1 MIRCPKCNALN
12 RESSRFCDQCGAP
25 LKNAERV
32 EASDST
38 DVFSPKD
45 VPFVND
51 THSNKGESSED
62 EDSATRIK
70 GLSLPSKP
78 RSAEKSST
86 GTGLTGWLSG
96 LEPDESTLPSSQEEE
111 NSEDAGL
118 PDWLAD
124 LMPEAAPA
132 DSDFSAPAED
142 NVEEEELPDWLGEIS
157 SVEMSPAPEAD
168 IETRPESSDNLA
180 PDLSEEDW
188 LSSGL
193 LTEAPEDRTS
203 EGRSAEVSEAGEHE
217 SRPASL
223 AQPPPEARSPKAPAA
238 FASDLPDW
246 LEVLSDTSLQI
257 EASPVS
263 LPLPDWIVEMT
274 DHEGSVT
281 ASGTR
286 ELPAWIEAMSD
297 SDLPVSP
304 QFKPGTSKDLGP
316 DEGPSDVVSGHEP
329 EAEELP
335 DWLSELAPEEEAE
348 APEAVAPAMEAEEG
362 ELPDWLSGLAPEEE
376 EETPEAVAPAMEA
389 EAPEVAPPAMEAE
402 AEERPAPALPELDMD
417 EGEMPD
423 WLMGLAPGA
432 TETVDRLRPGEE
444 GALAAE
450 AEEEEE
456 LPDWLKHPVGEE
468 GAERLPPSELELAE
482 EEAFEASPEMEALEE
497 EEEIPD
503 WLLGFSESERPSSAG
518 EGLPADELVR
528 AEVPEWLQQLR
539 PPGTG
544 PLPEEGAD
552 IERPGAEA
560 ALATEEEAEGAYPSE
575 LDIEFDVPPEE
586 EGGPP
591 RADIPEW
598 VRVLRP
604 TGREPRKFGIETPG
618 PTEAQGP
625 LQGLRG
631 TLPPTTIMDVPS
643 EFQPSLRPTIPQNI
657 IEQAR
662 LWQELLEQPR
672 GTERIIK
679 RPRVRLGW
687 RETVSRLLVT
697 AVLLVAVFIAI
708 ALVSQGQFISRA
720 PQSAG
725 AQVLREAIDT
735 LQAGDKVIV
744 AVEYGASQATEMDY
758 IANALF
764 SHLRDRDVHV
774 ILASTQP
781 EGVGLAEHL
790 AATTGIAQVSTVST
804 LPSSMTTS
812 PPTSPLTSALALSP
826 TASIT
831 TSLAV
836 TRGLVSSSASMTTSG
851 ALTSTRSVAISS
863 REGMVH
869 YLPGSASGVLDF
881 LQSTADADMLLVLA
895 ASPERLRWWIEQNVV
910 VNALPVGM
918 GVSASTMPL
927 IAPYLETRE
936 TAGWIVG
943 LADVVAYHESRGL
956 RFEHFSGKL
965 DALMLTHW
973 AAVGLLVLGSIYSL
987 IAGRKG
993 AG

>member
-1 MIRCPKCNALN
+1 M
-12 RESSRFCDQCGAP
+12 E
-25 LKNAERV
+25 AE
-32 EASDST
+32 E
-38 DVFSPKD
+38 
-45 VPFVND
+45 
-51 THSNKGESSED
+51 G
-62 EDSATRIK
+62 
-70 GLSLPSKP
+70 
-78 RSAEKSST
+78 
-86 GTGLTGWLSG
+86 
-96 LEPDESTLPSSQEEE
+96 
-111 NSEDAGL
+111 
-118 PDWLAD
+118 
-124 LMPEAAPA
+124 
-132 DSDFSAPAED
+132 
-142 NVEEEELPDWLGEIS
+142 ELPDWLSGLAPE
-157 SVEMSPAPEAD
+157 EEAEAPEAVPPAM
-168 IETRPESSDNLA
+168 EV
-180 PDLSEEDW
+180 EE
-188 LSSGL
+188 G
-193 LTEAPEDRTS
+193 
-203 EGRSAEVSEAGEHE
+203 
-217 SRPASL
+217 
-223 AQPPPEARSPKAPAA
+223 
-238 FASDLPDW
+238 
-246 LEVLSDTSLQI
+246 
-257 EASPVS
+257 
-263 LPLPDWIVEMT
+263 
-274 DHEGSVT
+274 
-281 ASGTR
+281 
-286 ELPAWIEAMSD
+286 
-297 SDLPVSP
+297 
-304 QFKPGTSKDLGP
+304 
-316 DEGPSDVVSGHEP
+316 
-329 EAEELP
+329 ELP

-348 APEAVAPAMEAEEG
+348 APEAAAPAMEAEEG
-362 ELPDWLSGLAPEEE
+362 ELPDWLSDLAPEEE
-376 EETPEAVAPAMEA
+376 EPEAPEAAPPAMEAEEGELPDWLSELAPEEEA

-402 AEERPAPALPELDMD
+402 AEERSAPALPELDMD

-450 AEEEEE
+450 AEEEE

-518 EGLPADELVR
+518 EGLPADALVR

-560 ALATEEEAEGAYPSE
+560 ALVTEEEAEGAYPSE
-575 LDIEFDVPPEE
+575 LEIEFDVPPEE

-618 PTEAQGP
+618 PTEAHGP

-631 TLPPTTIMDVPS
+631 TLPPTTIMDVPP

-735 LQAGDKVIV
+735 LQAGDKVII
-744 AVEYGASQATEMDY
+744 AVEYDASQATEMDY

-764 SHLRDRDVHV
+764 SHLRDRNVQV

-790 AATTGIAQVSTVST
+790 AATTGIAQVSTAST
-804 LPSSMTTS
+804 LPSSMTSS

-836 TRGLVSSSASMTTSG
+836 TQGLVSNSASMTTSG
-851 ALTSTRSVAISS
+851 ALTSPRSVAISS
-863 REGMVH
+863 REKMVR
-869 YLPGSASGVLDF
+869 YLPGSASGVLNF

-910 VNALPVGM
+910 VNALPVGI
-918 GVSASTMPL
+918 GVSAATMPL
-927 IAPYLETRE
+927 IVPYLETRE

-956 RFEHFSGKL
+956 RFDHFSGKL